1 MPNYVMNKITI
12 NTDEKTMIKIL
23 KAIKNDSQLK
33 AMWPEDYKTMSD
45 TELVTKHTTIDFNKV
60 IPMPESLNIESGS
73 TTKNAL
79 DWWLWANRREL
90 DAGERFEPALSD
102 DDYVKVLDYPRYGSG
117 FYEKM
122 KTEEGIAELEKY
134 NRDIKIRELG
144 MKAAHNIID
153 YDAPTWYEW
162 RNCNWG
168 TKWNSCEARGSTGKY
183 DINFT
188 TAWSPV
194 YPIAQ
199 KLSEQYPGNIVSI
212 SGADEFAPS
221 MFPTVMYVNGEEI
234 MRHEEDDTEESWGD
248 LWGWSPDEELDEESD
263 ESGK

>member
-1 MPNYVMNKITI
+1 
-12 NTDEKTMIKIL
+12 
-23 KAIKNDSQLK
+23 
-33 AMWPEDYKTMSD
+33 
-45 TELVTKHTTIDFNKV
+45 
-60 IPMPESLNIESGS
+60 
-73 TTKNAL
+73 
-79 DWWLWANRREL
+79 
-90 DAGERFEPALSD
+90 
-102 DDYVKVLDYPRYGSG
+102 
-117 FYEKM
+117 M

-134 NRDIKIRELG
+134 NRDIKIREMG

-153 YDAPTWYEW
+153 YGAPTWYEW
-162 RNCNWG
+162 CNCNWG
-168 TKWNSCEARGSTGKY
+168 TKWNSCEAWGSAGKY

-199 KLSEQYPGNIVSI
+199 KLSEQYPGIIVSI

-248 LWGWSPDEELDEESD
+248 LWGWSPDEEFDEESD
-263 ESGK
+263 ESDK